1 MKYGLS
7 DKQLQEIKEILASY
21 ESVDKAV
28 LFGSRAI
35 DTYKEASDVD
45 IAIKGEQAD
54 WSLAIT
60 IKEHLEEET
69 YLPFFF
75 DVVAYGSVES
85 EELKEHIDGKGK
97 VLFERG
103 MSKWREVR
111 LSKHIDLING
121 FAFKSKDFLDHQE
134 QETLPVIK
142 IKNVANG
149 DVNLEKVVYHK
160 YDDSFSRY
168 LLSKGDVL
176 IAMTG
181 NHPQAQ
187 TQVVGAVSKYKL
199 DLNALLNQRVGKIIP
214 IGSTCL
220 DFVYYFFKDKDTHRY
235 LANESSGSANQAN
248 ISKATIVGIET
259 DFPEPAEQK
268 AIAEVLSSLDDKIDL
283 LHRQNKTLEQMAE
296 TLYESWV
303 SDKDYDSTIKDLVNI
318 QNGYAFK
325 SKDFEESGSDRILK
339 IKNISGGIVD
349 IQTTDFV
356 SSKTIANVDD
366 RFFINEGDVLFAM
379 TGAKIGK
386 MGIIPKT
393 ESPLWLNQRV
403 GLFIEKYKGARFF
416 AYLHLKS
423 DWGLD
428 YIENTASG
436 SAQPNI
442 SGTGIES
449 CEFPEFGEDEIKEY
463 SEQLDLLFDGVIFNL
478 GKIRTLESL
487 RDTLLP
493 KLMSGEVRIAR
504 NG

>member
-1 MKYGLS
+1 
-7 DKQLQEIKEILASY
+7 LQEIKEILASY
-21 ESVDKAV
+21 ESVEKAV

-45 IAIKGEQAD
+45 IAIKGKKAD
-54 WSLAIT
+54 WSLAMT
-60 IKEHLEEET
+60 IKDHLEEET

-283 LHRQNKTLEQMAE
+283 LHRQNKT
-296 TLYESWV
+296 
-303 SDKDYDSTIKDLVNI
+303 
-318 QNGYAFK
+318 
-325 SKDFEESGSDRILK
+325 
-339 IKNISGGIVD
+339 
-349 IQTTDFV
+349 TT
-356 SSKTIANVDD
+356 
-366 RFFINEGDVLFAM
+366 
-379 TGAKIGK
+379 
-386 MGIIPKT
+386 
-393 ESPLWLNQRV
+393 
-403 GLFIEKYKGARFF
+403 KY
-416 AYLHLKS
+416 
-423 DWGLD
+423 
-428 YIENTASG
+428 T
-436 SAQPNI
+436 
-442 SGTGIES
+442 
-449 CEFPEFGEDEIKEY
+449 
-463 SEQLDLLFDGVIFNL
+463 
-478 GKIRTLESL
+478 
-487 RDTLLP
+487 
-493 KLMSGEVRIAR
+493 
-504 NG
+504 